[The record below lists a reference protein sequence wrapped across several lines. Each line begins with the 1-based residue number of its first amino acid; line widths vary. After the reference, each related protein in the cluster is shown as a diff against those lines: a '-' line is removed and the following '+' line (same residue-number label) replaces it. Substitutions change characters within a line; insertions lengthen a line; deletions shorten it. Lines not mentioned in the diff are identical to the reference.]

1 MILDQFG
8 RPYNAPR
15 KPERHPLA
23 AAPLYDAWREYVAA
37 GLTPGRL
44 ASIFKEADAGNMLR
58 QAELFEQIEEKDAHL
73 LGEMSK
79 RRNAILDY
87 ELKVA
92 PASDDPRDHK
102 IAEFVDQWIKGLS
115 DIEDILVSMQESVG
129 KGYAAFEID
138 WDVSEGQAIPQGFEF
153 LPHKRFSFIDPRG
166 IVRRT
171 PLLLT
176 DRSPMGEEIPAW
188 KVMFHC
194 YGGKSGHPTR
204 SGIYRVCC
212 WMFLF
217 KNYSL
222 KDWVTFCEVYG
233 MPLRLGRYDPGA
245 SQEDRDAL
253 VQAISSL
260 GTDAAGVI
268 SKSTEIEFIEGIKGA
283 ASGTVY
289 ENLVAFC
296 NHEISKAIL
305 GQTLSAEVGERGSYA
320 ASKTHNEVRKDLER
334 ADARA
339 VAATFRNQVI
349 RPVVGFNFGWDAPV
363 PGFRLYQ
370 EASEDLNKKAERL
383 EKLVRMGV
391 PVPVSYA
398 RKEFAIPEPDKG
410 EEILSAYLPQIARLS
425 PKDNP
430 IVASDNKMQ
439 PRASGEPGDPSRY
452 LAQLEESADPHLSA
466 MIGRVKSLAFGATTL
481 PHLRDA
487 LLDLYPL
494 LDIDGLAMLLAKA
507 MAVSD
512 LAGRSDVLE
521 EGRVAARLEP
531 VGLAFDE
538 AIEFFRQKIN
548 IPTARWNDLWQGMH
562 ARGFMVAGAM
572 KEDLLCDFRT
582 AIDKAISQGT
592 TLAEFQKDFDQAVAR
607 HGWNY
612 NGSREWRTRVIFE
625 TNLMQAYNTGR
636 YQQMDDPEVRASRPY
651 LQYRHGDS
659 MNPRPEHLAWHGLV
673 LPADDPWWDTHR
685 PQNGWGC
692 KCSVF
697 ALSEQDL
704 GRLGKSGPDT
714 APEQRFYTWTDR
726 VTGITRQ
733 VPEGID
739 PGFDYDP
746 GRVSQGRRLSQE
758 AMEAWRVLGGA
769 AWEQLGGGDWRSAG
783 RPERIPV
790 DVTGTSLG
798 KRCATAAEAAG
809 ELERILGGQEKTFT
823 LSGLHNA
830 VLVNARSLADHIDLS
845 RSAFLTYLPETLEAP
860 FEVWMAFERHRGTGK
875 VELRTRFIKAVQAGT
890 EKEKGMLVVAQ
901 AKGGVLEAWTM
912 IPVSNLKY
920 LGKQRRGTLVWKR

>member
-8 RPYNAPR
+8 RPIHAPR
-15 KPERHPLA
+15 TPERRPLA

-44 ASIFKEADAGNMLR
+44 AGIFKEADAGDMLR
-58 QAELFEQIEEKDAHL
+58 QAELFEQIEEKDAHII
-73 LGEMSK
+73 GEMSK

-87 ELKVA
+87 DFKVT
-92 PASDDPRDHK
+92 PASDDPRDNK
-102 IAEFVDQWIKGLS
+102 IAEFVDEWLKGLP
-115 DIEDILVSMQESVG
+115 DFEDILVSMQESVG
-129 KGYAAFEID
+129 KGYAAFDID
-138 WDVSEGQAIPQGFEF
+138 WDVSGGQALPRGFEF
-153 LPHKRFSFIDPRG
+153 LPHKRFSFRDLKG
-166 IVRRT
+166 VVRMT

-188 KVMFHC
+188 KVLFHT

-217 KNYSL
+217 KNYSI

-233 MPLRLGRYDPGA
+233 MPLRLGRYDAGA
-245 SQEDRDAL
+245 SPEDKDAL

-260 GTDAAGVI
+260 GTDAAGII
-268 SKSTEIEFIEGIKGA
+268 SSSTEIEFVEGIKGA
-283 ASGTVY
+283 ASGEVY
-289 ENLVAFC
+289 EKLAAYC
-296 NHEISKAIL
+296 NHESSKAIL

-339 VAATFRNQVI
+339 VASTFRSQVI
-349 RPVVGFNFGWDAPV
+349 RPVVGFNFGWYSPV

-370 EASEDLNKKAERL
+370 EASEDLNSKAERF

-391 PVPVSYA
+391 PVPVSFA
-398 RKEFAIPEPDKG
+398 RKEFNIPEPEKG
-410 EEILSAYLPQIARLS
+410 EEILSAYLPQIARFS

-439 PRASGEPGDPSRY
+439 PRAAGGQETPSRH
-452 LAQLEESADPHLSA
+452 LNQLEESADQYLSA
-466 MIGRVKSLAFGATTL
+466 MIGRVKSLALGATTL
-481 PHLRDA
+481 THLQTTLPDMYA
-487 LLDLYPL
+487 LLD
-494 LDIDGLAMLLAKA
+494 IEGLASLLAKA
-507 MAVSD
+507 MAASD
-512 LAGRSDVLE
+512 LAGRHDVLD
-521 EGRVAARLEP
+521 EGRVAARLEHASLP
-531 VGLAFDE
+531 FDE

-572 KEDLLCDFRT
+572 KEDLLCDFRS

-592 TLAEFQKDFDQAVAR
+592 TLAEFQKDFDQTVAR

-612 NGSREWRTRVIFE
+612 NGSREWRTRTIFE

-636 YQQMDDPEVRASRPY
+636 YQQMDDPQVRKSRPY
-651 LQYRHGDS
+651 LQYRHGGS

-673 LPADDPWWDTHR
+673 LPADDPFWDTHR

-704 GRLGKSGPDT
+704 RRLGKSGPDT
-714 APEQRFYTWTDR
+714 APEQRYYTWTDR
-726 VTGITRQ
+726 ATGITRQ

-746 GRVSQGRRLSQE
+746 GKVSRGRRLSQE
-758 AMEAWRVLGGA
+758 AMAAWRAQGAA
-769 AWEQLGGGDWRSAG
+769 AWEQLGEGDWISAG
-783 RPERIPV
+783 RPERIPA
-790 DVTGTSLG
+790 DIARASAG

-809 ELERILGGQEKTFT
+809 ELERILGGQEKAFT
-823 LSGLHNA
+823 LKGLRNA
-830 VLVNARSLADHIDLS
+830 VLVNARSLSEHLDLS
-845 RSAFLTYLPETLEAP
+845 RSAFLPYLPETLTDP
-860 FEVWMAFERHRGTGK
+860 FEVWMTFERHKGTGK
-875 VELRTRFIKAVQAGT
+875 VELRTRFIKAVHVSAGT
-890 EKEKGMLVVAQ
+890 EKGMLVVAQ
-901 AKGGVLEAWTM
+901 AKSGVLEAWTM

-920 LGKQRRGTLVWKR
+920 LGKQRRGALVWKR